1 MTLLMR
7 DKANQEIGKEIG
19 KEIEREKII
28 IRMIEQ
34 GFTDNQIT
42 LLCDTSEEEI
52 EKCRKAK

>member
-7 DKANQEIGKEIG
+7 DKANQKIGM
-19 KEIEREKII
+19 EIERQKII

-34 GFTDNQIT
+34 ELTNNQIT

-52 EKCRKAK
+52 ENCRKAK